1 MELTQEQRILLI
13 QKEANRQ
20 KQNKLQAN
28 YGKSKAKLRQETIEQ
43 VNLLMK
49 SGIQE
54 DHAIKLAREQ
64 QKYDNDLTYVMRKSI
79 KDKQLKL
86 LKL

>member
-1 MELTQEQRILLI
+1 MTLTEEDRISLI
-13 QKEANRQ
+13 KGEAIRQ
-20 KQNKLQAN
+20 KQNKLQSN
-28 YGKSKAKLRQETIEQ
+28 YSKSKARLRLERLEQ

-49 SGIQE
+49 SGIHEE
-54 DHAIKLAREQ
+54 DAFDIAREEQ
-64 QKYDNDLTYVMRKSI
+64 RYDNDLTYLMKKAI

>member
-1 MELTQEQRILLI
+1 MTLTQEKRISLI
-13 QKEANRQ
+13 RKEATRQ
-20 KQNKLQAN
+20 KQNKLQSC
-28 YGKSKAKLRQETIEQ
+28 YSKSKVELKLETIEQ

-49 SGIQE
+49 SGIAK
-54 DHAIKLAREQ
+54 DDAWNAVKNQ
-64 QKYDNDLTYVMRKSI
+64 QNYDNELTYLMRKSI

>member
-1 MELTQEQRILLI
+1 MTLTQEQRILLI

-28 YGKSKAKLRQETIEQ
+28 YGKSKAKLKLETIEQ
-43 VNLLMK
+43 VNLLIK
-49 SGIQE
+49 SGIKKDDAWE
-54 DHAIKLAREQ
+54 SAREQ
-64 QKYDNDLTYVMRKSI
+64 QNYDNDLTYVMRKSI
-79 KDKQLKL
+79 KDKKLKL

>member
-1 MELTQEQRILLI
+1 MTLTQEQRIAI
-13 QKEANRQ
+13 IRKEAARQ
-20 KQNKLQAN
+20 KQNKLQSC
-28 YGKSKAKLRQETIEQ
+28 YSKSKAKLKLETIEQ

-49 SGIQE
+49 SGIE
-54 DHAIKLAREQ
+54 KDDAWNAAKNQ
-64 QKYDNDLTYVMRKSI
+64 QNYDNELTYLMRKSI

>member
-1 MELTQEQRILLI
+1 MTLTKDQRLKLI
-13 QKEANRQ
+13 QKEATRQ

-28 YGKSKAKLRQETIEQ
+28 YRKSKAKLKIETIEQ

-49 SGIQE
+49 SGIE
-54 DHAIKLAREQ
+54 KDYAWNAAKNQ
-64 QKYDNDLTYVMRKSI
+64 QNYDNELTYLMRKSI

>member
-1 MELTQEQRILLI
+1 MKLTEEDRISLI
-13 QKEANRQ
+13 KGEAIRQ
-20 KQNKLQAN
+20 KQNKLQSN
-28 YGKSKAKLRQETIEQ
+28 YSKSKAKLRYERIEQ

-54 DHAIKLAREQ
+54 EDAFDIAREE
-64 QKYDNDLTYVMRKSI
+64 QKHDNDLTYLMKKAI